1 MGTMSRE
8 EFINNLRSASQALR
22 ISNKP
27 AGLVY
32 GDDLGLYSVR
42 DSTEL
47 WLAPWLTTHSVNGFN
62 PADFTE
68 LSDSN
73 IKDLT
78 CEVIAFQ
85 ELAEQAKEGRTT
97 KTLIKKARS
106 HLETVIAT
114 VRKSLL
120 DDWLSAQASMLEQAK
135 TAARL
140 NDWYAHQ
147 DEKEVSESLLGS
159 YKAPRLRLK
168 SQDLD
173 VVFDPVAR
181 FGSDGRGVI
190 DLVTMPNYETS
201 HYITLKDDVW
211 WIAAA
216 NEPSLRHKRF
226 SKKTL
231 VDAISRVSHR

>member
-1 MGTMSRE
+1 MSRE
-8 EFINNLRSASQALR
+8 EFINNLRTASQALR
-22 ISNKP
+22 LSNKP
-27 AGLVY
+27 EGLVPR
-32 GDDLGLYSVR
+32 DNWDLYSVR

-47 WLAPWLTTHSVNGFN
+47 WLAPWLTTHSVDGFD

-73 IKDLT
+73 VKNLT
-78 CEVIAFQ
+78 REVIAFQ
-85 ELAEQAKEGRTT
+85 EFAGQAKDGRTT
-97 KTLIKKARS
+97 KTLIKKART

-114 VRKSLL
+114 VRKPLL

-135 TAARL
+135 TAAKL

-159 YKAPRLRLK
+159 YKAPRLRIK

-173 VVFDPVAR
+173 VVFDPIAR

-201 HYITLKDDVW
+201 HYITLKNDVW

-216 NEPSLRHKRF
+216 NDPSLRHQRF
-226 SKKTL
+226 SQKTL
-231 VDAISRVSHR
+231 VNAMSRVSHR